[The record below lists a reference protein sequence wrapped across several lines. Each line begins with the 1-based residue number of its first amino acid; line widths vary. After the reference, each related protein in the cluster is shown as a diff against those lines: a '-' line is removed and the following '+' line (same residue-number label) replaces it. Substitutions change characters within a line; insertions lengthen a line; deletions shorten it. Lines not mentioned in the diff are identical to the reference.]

1 MEKKRRG
8 RPPLSSDRAKGEY
21 LDVRLETAEKEAF
34 KNAAA
39 LAGVP
44 LATWVRER
52 LRKIARRELDEAN
65 QPVPFI
71 QKLPK

>member
-8 RPPLSSDRAKGEY
+8 RPPLSSDKAKDEY

-52 LRKIARRELDEAN
+52 LRKVARKELDEAN
-65 QPVPFI
+65 QPVPFLTS
-71 QKLPK
+71 K